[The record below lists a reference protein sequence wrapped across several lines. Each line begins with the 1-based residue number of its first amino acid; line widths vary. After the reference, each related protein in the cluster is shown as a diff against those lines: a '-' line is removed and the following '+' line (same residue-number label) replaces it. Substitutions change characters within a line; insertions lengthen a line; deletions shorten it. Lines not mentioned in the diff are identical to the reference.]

1 MIKYLIDL
9 VNRYISN
16 YSNINTP
23 KNKDDIPDLES
34 QLLDKGNEDKV
45 YFLEGNPI
53 NHNDDDCSLFS
64 SYFNSY
70 KK

>member
-16 YSNINTP
+16 YSNLNTP
-23 KNKDDIPDLES
+23 KNQDNIPDLES
-34 QLLDKGNEDKV
+34 QLLEKGNEDKV
-45 YFLEGNPI
+45 YYLEGNPI
-53 NHNDDDCSLFS
+53 TKDDDDCTLFS
-64 SYFNSY
+64 SYFNSS